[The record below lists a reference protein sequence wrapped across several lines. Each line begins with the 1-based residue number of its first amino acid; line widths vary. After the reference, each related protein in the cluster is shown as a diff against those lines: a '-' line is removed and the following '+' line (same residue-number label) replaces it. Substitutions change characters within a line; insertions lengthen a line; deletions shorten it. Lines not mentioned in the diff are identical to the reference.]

1 MDKIKALAVASLV
14 AVAAY
19 AIWAGVICLLWNIW
33 LADFFGLPHIT
44 FGIAVALKTLCD
56 ILFSNV
62 LSSQSDTK

>member
-44 FGIAVALKTLCD
+44 FGIAVALKALCG

-62 LSSQSDTK
+62 PSSQSDTK